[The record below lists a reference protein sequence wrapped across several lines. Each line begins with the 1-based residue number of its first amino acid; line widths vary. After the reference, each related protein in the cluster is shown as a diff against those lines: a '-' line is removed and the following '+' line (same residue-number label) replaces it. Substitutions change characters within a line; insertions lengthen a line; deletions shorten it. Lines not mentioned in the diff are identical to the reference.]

1 MKKLILLC
9 CFLAVSSN
17 WIQAQSKLFR
27 VAVLAE
33 KDGGV
38 HAPFVAAAKTWLAQL
53 ATQQAFSVDYLEDT
67 QPITDAFLAQHAL
80 IIQLNYPPYRWTE
93 PAKKAFTTYI
103 EKGKGGWIGFHHA
116 TLLGE
121 FDGYPMWP
129 WFSEFMGGIVYKNYI
144 PDFATATV
152 RVETGLHPVMKGVPA
167 SFEVAHEEWYTYN
180 RSPRPRVKVLAA
192 VDESS
197 YKPDSK
203 IKMGDHPVIWSNE
216 KMKAR
221 NVYIFMGHHPDLF
234 QNQAFTTV
242 FRNAVLWASQTR

>member
-9 CFLAVSSN
+9 CFIAVSGSR
-17 WIQAQSKLFR
+17 IQAQSKLFR

-38 HAPFVAAAKTWLAQL
+38 HAPFVAAAKIWLAQL
-53 ATQQAFSVDYLEDT
+53 ATQQVFTIDYLEDT
-67 QPITDAFLAQHAL
+67 QPITDAFLAQHVL
-80 IIQLNYPPYRWTE
+80 VIQLNYPPYRWTE
-93 PAKKAFTTYI
+93 HAKKAFTTYI
-103 EKGKGGWIGFHHA
+103 EQGKGGWIGFHHA

-152 RVETGLHPVMKGVPA
+152 RVEAGNHPVMKGVPA
-167 SFEVAHEEWYTYN
+167 SFEVAREEWYTYN
-180 RSPRPRVKVLAA
+180 QSPRPRVKVLAA

-234 QNQAFTTV
+234 HNQAFTTI